1 MSGYGDLCCVGGES
15 LGFSVS
21 GFGRLVDVGCAATV
35 QSVMHHLSAGLER
48 GLNGEMEL
56 LVPQKDSQFRT
67 GRVAQS
73 RWIPKLSHS
82 CICSTSVEFED
93 STVSGKLDGKR

>member
-1 MSGYGDLCCVGGES
+1 MSGYGDLGCVGGES

-21 GFGRLVDVGCAATV
+21 GFGRLVDVGWAATV
-35 QSVMHHLSAGLER
+35 QSVMHHLSAGLVW
-48 GLNGEMEL
+48 GLNRSLGL
-56 LVPQKDSQFRT
+56 WVPQKDSQFRT
-67 GRVAQS
+67 GRAAQS